1 MNDSRSLYLV
11 LSPASL
17 PYARFALE
25 SLWRQ
30 SVEPLHLHLITDS
43 QEDRDALTRF
53 MEALP
58 ATENGGLTRDWSVY
72 AEHDL
77 EQREDELFAQ
87 LPNLRAFR
95 RGHPCWRKITDPL
108 LLSKPGDEMVLLDPD
123 LFFPNQFCF
132 ETTPGD
138 GLLLMWQKPN
148 CLLPHDVVK
157 AAMDAHIPLANHVDI
172 GVAHWRG
179 PSDIEWLD
187 WLIGQ
192 LGGARMPRAM
202 HIEAIV
208 WSALAMRMGG
218 GHLNPRAWHCWHR
231 TQTKRVLRLL
241 NIRGSRILKAEPWST
256 IKCFHGGG
264 EAKWWIPDAVESGLF
279 AKPAARVE
287 LSRPIPFIELTPSD
301 YDREQSLKRVLR
313 GLGYYSLFRT
323 A

>member
-1 MNDSRSLYLV
+1 MKQVRPLYVV

-25 SLWRQ
+25 SLWRH
-30 SVEPLHLHLITDS
+30 SVDDLHLHLITDS
-43 QEDRDALTRF
+43 EDDRDALARF
-53 MEALP
+53 MEELSPLP
-58 ATENGGLTRDWSVY
+58 SDGPARAWTAY

-77 EQREDELFAQ
+77 AEREAETFAQ

-123 LFFPNQFCF
+123 LFFPNRFSF
-132 ETTPGD
+132 ETTPED

-157 AAMDAHIPLANHVDI
+157 TAMDARVPLANHVDI

-179 PSDIEWLD
+179 PADVEWLD
-187 WLIGQ
+187 WLIGL
-192 LGGARMPRAM
+192 LGGEHMPRVM

-208 WSALAMRMGG
+208 WAALAMRMGG
-218 GHLNPRAWHCWHR
+218 GHLDPKAWHCWHR
-231 TQTKRVLRLL
+231 TQAKRVLRRL
-241 NIRGSRILKAEPWST
+241 NIRGSSILKAEPWAA

-264 EAKWWIPDAVESGLF
+264 EAKWWIPDAVEAGFFSEQTLQTAPSRPTPF
-279 AKPAARVE
+279 VE
-287 LSRPIPFIELTPSD
+287 LLPSD